1 MRNFKLPID
10 ISEKGGMLLTDESKG
25 ALERESLRRFFRIKT
40 R

>member
-25 ALERESLRRFFRIKT
+25 ALERISKALFSY
-40 R
+40 